1 MPTTLTVSYKLPK
14 NLKRLISG
22 KPEITER
29 KNNGEQV
36 VLSKTLFESLVSL
49 LEDIEDLRD
58 AKSAEK
64 DFLAGK
70 GKPFQ
75 DYDRKRKARI
85 QSHHPKSKS

>member
-1 MPTTLTVSYKLPK
+1 MPTTLTVSDRVAK

-29 KNNGEQV
+29 KNNGEQI
-36 VLSKTLFESLVSL
+36 VLSKTLFQSLVSL

-58 AKSAEK
+58 ARRAEK

-75 DYDRKRKARI
+75 DYDRKRKTRI
-85 QSHHPKSKS
+85 QSHHPKPKG